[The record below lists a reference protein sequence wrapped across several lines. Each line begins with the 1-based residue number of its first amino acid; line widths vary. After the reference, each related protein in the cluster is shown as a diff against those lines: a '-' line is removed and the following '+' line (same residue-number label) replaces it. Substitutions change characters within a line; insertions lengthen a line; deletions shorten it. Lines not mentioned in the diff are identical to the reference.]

1 MSSVFDFFLLILIN
15 HIILAQKKKKK
26 KNMAENMFPSEK
38 EGLMW
43 PFLGFFRILTWA
55 PLNL

>member
-1 MSSVFDFFLLILIN
+1 MSSVFDFFLLTMIKP
-15 HIILAQKKKKK
+15 IILAKKEK

>member
-1 MSSVFDFFLLILIN
+1 MSSVFDFILLTMIKP
-15 HIILAQKKKKK
+15 IILAKKEK